1 MNPNNIHNNK
11 TNKAWER
18 LHSRLDAEGLI
29 PAQRLIIPNGSTP
42 NKTNNS
48 RLKKPLFKYTIAT
61 AAAVVVLITLALNLW
76 TNTNFY
82 SNNSIIKLSN
92 KEEQA
97 ISVATLKDGST
108 IYMASKTSIS
118 YSKSFS
124 ETKRKI
130 SLQGDAYFE
139 ITSNQNSPFIVD
151 APNFTIK
158 VLGTSFIV
166 NYDTKGTPAVSV
178 ESGKVTITLKTTG
191 EEKILAA
198 GESTSIQKQTFTI
211 NNSKSSKSFF
221 TKTNKLHFK
230 DQILKDV
237 VKVLNK
243 KYPGSSIILSPIAEQ
258 RIITA
263 TFSGESP
270 ESMAQMICIAL
281 GLKYIKQEGTITIY
295 E

>member
-1 MNPNNIHNNK
+1 MNPNNTHNSN

-29 PAQRLIIPNGSTP
+29 PDGPAP
-42 NKTNNS
+42 
-48 RLKKPLFKYTIAT
+48 KKNVFKYTIAT
-61 AAAVVVLITLALNLW
+61 AAAVIVLISLILNLL

-82 SNNSIIKLSN
+82 KDNSIIKLSN

-97 ISVATLKDGST
+97 ISVTTLKDGST
-108 IYMASKTSIS
+108 VYMASKTSITF
-118 YSKSFS
+118 SKKFS
-124 ETKRKI
+124 KTNRKI
-130 SLQGDAYFE
+130 LLQGDAYFD
-139 ITSNQNSPFIVD
+139 IKNNQNSPFIVD
-151 APNFTIK
+151 TPNFTIT

-178 ESGKVTITLKTTG
+178 ESGKVSITLKTTG
-191 EEKILAA
+191 EEKTLTA
-198 GESTSIQKQTFTI
+198 GESTSIKEQRFTI
-211 NNSKSSKSFF
+211 NNSQTSNSFF

-243 KYPGSSIILSPIAEQ
+243 KYSGSSIILSPTAEQ

-270 ESMAQMICIAL
+270 DSMAQMICIAL
-281 GLKYIKQEGTITIY
+281 GLKYIEQEGTISIY